1 MNSPLPSPHLP
12 ATVAPARG
20 PQPFAP
26 TAPAGVV
33 HATLPRVGGG
43 LLAHCAELAGAAT
56 TGSIGKRK
64 NRSPWGF
71 GGTGG
76 SARWQRSSLPAWTGR
91 QHCQLCRQSQH
102 RVRAQSSIHVG
113 LLRRIL
119 QRVRLPFQGPRI
131 LLRGKRP
138 RWHGAQGGTRR
149 VPAAR
154 VTDARALAASAPDRQ
169 SPRRCRHVYTETPA
183 VA

>member
-119 QRVRLPFQGPRI
+119 QRVRLPFSGPTDTASWKTPSLARSS
-131 LLRGKRP
+131 RRYKTRTS
-138 RWHGAQGGTRR
+138 GTRHR
-149 VPAAR
+149 
-154 VTDARALAASAPDRQ
+154 RASSGSKRTGQAIATQ
-169 SPRRCRHVYTETPA
+169 M
-183 VA
+183 